1 MIACQNKRYLLGSIL
16 FRHDRR
22 YGICV
27 VIRPLQIKKSWFSK
41 LALWKNRIR
50 KKLSDDQ
57 FKVTFRFSK
66 NPIYDLKETLN
77 IPEEIKCYNNAR
89 VDGAEALCAV
99 LKRFAYP
106 WRFIDMIYNFARPVP
121 QLSKMCNQMTN

>member
-1 MIACQNKRYLLGSIL
+1 MIDDTEFVLLYDLCKSKNPDFSYWRYEKIELE
-16 FRHDRR
+16 
-22 YGICV
+22 
-27 VIRPLQIKKSWFSK
+27 
-41 LALWKNRIR
+41 
-50 KKLSDDQ
+50 KLSDDQ

-106 WRFIDMIYNFARPVP
+106 
-121 QLSKMCNQMTN
+121 